1 MTQWDEGIPSVG
13 QSPRTA
19 IDASSPAMARKL
31 AWTLGALSAFPAFS
45 IDTYLPA
52 FPRVALDLGT
62 SIGLVEVTLA
72 VFLLG
77 LAIGQILWGILSD
90 RSGRRVALVAG
101 CLIFFLM
108 AIVCAVTHSIC
119 VLIAARLIMG
129 IGGSAGLVVA
139 RAIVRDLYEE
149 TEAARFYSMM
159 MIVSGI
165 APIVAPFL
173 GGLLLTYFNWRAI
186 FWVIAAFA
194 ALCMAAVLVAIPE
207 TLQREARVRTETI
220 DALLSCRRIF
230 VHPDF
235 IRPALMIGF
244 LTGMLF
250 TYIAS
255 SSYIFIDIFGAPVFF
270 FGFIFATNSIGFYF
284 GGQSNRWLLRRFSSR
299 VLLRQAVR
307 INLGAALL
315 LVGCS
320 WAKIGGLPLFFG
332 ILFLCLAT
340 LGVILPNATAITMQ
354 PFAAEAGAAS
364 AWLGI
369 LQFLLGA
376 LGAGLAGLFHTG
388 SPLPIAIQIGCFS
401 LAAAAMLPFFPPN
414 PLERKKN
421 PVHGDSRSRAALG
434 SNVAGQGRVT

>member
-1 MTQWDEGIPSVG
+1 MTQGDEGIPSVEL
-13 QSPRTA
+13 SPRTA

-31 AWTLGALSAFPAFS
+31 AWTLGALSAFAPFS

-52 FPRVALDLGT
+52 FPRVALDLGA

-77 LAIGQILWGILSD
+77 MAIGQVFWGILSD
-90 RSGRRVALVAG
+90 RSGRRAALVAG
-101 CLIFFLM
+101 CLIFFLT
-108 AIVCAVTHSIC
+108 AIVCAVTHSIG

-129 IGGSAGLVVA
+129 IGGSAGLVVT

-173 GGLLLTYFNWRAI
+173 GSLLLTYFNWRAI

-194 ALCMAAVLVAIPE
+194 ALCIAAVLAVIPE
-207 TLQREARVRTETI
+207 TLPREARVRTETI

-230 VHPDF
+230 AHPDF
-235 IRPALMIGF
+235 IGPALMVSF
-244 LTGMLF
+244 LAGMQF

-255 SSYIFIDIFGAPVFF
+255 SSYVFIDIFGVPVFF
-270 FGFIFATNSIGFYF
+270 FGLLFATNSIGILF

-299 VLLRQAVR
+299 VLLRQAVW

-315 LVGCS
+315 LVVCS
-320 WAKIGGLPLFFG
+320 WAKVGGLPLFFG

-364 AWLGI
+364 AWMGI

-376 LGAGLAGLFHTG
+376 LGGGLVGFFHTG

-401 LAAAAMLPFFPPN
+401 LAAAAMLPFFPAQ
-414 PLERKKN
+414 
-421 PVHGDSRSRAALG
+421 SA
-434 SNVAGQGRVT
+434 

>member
-1 MTQWDEGIPSVG
+1 MTQWDEGTPSVEL
-13 QSPRTA
+13 SPRTA

-31 AWTLGALSAFPAFS
+31 SWILGALAAFTSFS

-52 FPRVALDLGT
+52 FPRIALDLGA

-77 LAIGQILWGILSD
+77 LAIGQVFWGILSD
-90 RSGRRVALVAG
+90 RSGRRAALVAG
-101 CLIFFLM
+101 CLIFFLT
-108 AIVCAVTHSIC
+108 AIVCAVTHSIS

-129 IGGSAGLVVA
+129 FGGSAALVVT

-159 MIVSGI
+159 MIVSGM
-165 APIVAPFL
+165 APIIAPFL
-173 GGLLLTYFNWRAI
+173 GSLLLTYFNWRAI

-194 ALCMAAVLVAIPE
+194 ALCIAAVLAVIPE
-207 TLQREARVRTETI
+207 TLPREARVRIETI

-230 VHPDF
+230 AHPNF
-235 IRPALMIGF
+235 IAPALIGGF
-244 LTGMLF
+244 LGGALF

-255 SSYIFIDIFGAPVFF
+255 SSYIFIDIFGVPVFF
-270 FGFIFATNSIGFYF
+270 FGLLFATNSIGIYL

-299 VLLRQAVR
+299 VLLRQAVW

-315 LVGCS
+315 LVACS
-320 WAKIGGLPLFFG
+320 WAKVGGLPLFFG

-364 AWLGI
+364 AWMGI

-376 LGAGLAGLFHTG
+376 LGGGLVGFFHTG

-401 LAAAAMLPFFPPN
+401 LAAAAMLPFLPAQ
-414 PLERKKN
+414 
-421 PVHGDSRSRAALG
+421 SA
-434 SNVAGQGRVT
+434 